1 MECYTEDGGITSN
14 TLEVLQNW
22 ELDFSKLYNYSDNDF
37 DTEFYNEALK
47 QKQIIEDN
55 IMNPAYIPNRL
66 LNKDIT
72 RDEVAWAI
80 LHAKDGEAP
89 GIDCIYNEVL
99 KNRETITVLLKLFQ
113 LCFKTG
119 KVPNLWKK
127 ALIHPIPK
135 DTKLDPRIP
144 TNYRGI
150 SLLSVVAK
158 CYSCFLNNRIQS
170 FLK

>member
-37 DTEFYNEALK
+37 YTEFYNEALK
-47 QKQIIEDN
+47 QKQIIEDD

-72 RDEVAWAI
+72 RDEAARATI

-127 ALIHPIPK
+127 ALIHRIPK

-158 CYSCFLNNRIQS
+158 CYSCF
-170 FLK
+170 F